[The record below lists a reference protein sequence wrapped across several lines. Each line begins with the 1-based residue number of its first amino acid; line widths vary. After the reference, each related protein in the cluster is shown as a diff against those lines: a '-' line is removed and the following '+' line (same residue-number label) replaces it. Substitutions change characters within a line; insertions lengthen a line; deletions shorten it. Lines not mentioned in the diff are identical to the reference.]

1 MTNKDDE
8 NNVEDPGSQHF
19 PPENNNTPRI
29 QHSSPHHNN
38 QSTHLNSRRG
48 SNHQQHE
55 FNYEDLKHSEKSW
68 QKTEN
73 NLKVHFLLVN
83 KQRLFPRQSLKR
95 FTFRVKLSDSIFFL
109 LGLSPII
116 KLI

>member
-1 MTNKDDE
+1 MSIGKPLFLAKLDRFPRLRHPYFLFRLTNKDDQ

-29 QHSSPHHNN
+29 QHSSPLHNN

-48 SNHQQHE
+48 SNYQQHE

-73 NLKVHFLLVN
+73 NLKVTSFIS
-83 KQRLFPRQSLKR
+83 K
-95 FTFRVKLSDSIFFL
+95 
-109 LGLSPII
+109 
-116 KLI
+116 